1 MDYDKTATLY
11 KNLSQPKAFAKK
23 FEDTPEFY
31 SYEAEKKW
39 YEQVKSKRTGDYYQA
54 EDLIKREMVPT
65 DWKAP
70 HLDAKGKPLKYP
82 VKYVNS
88 IIRIR
93 TLDGSEWIKSR
104 QMWYGLDQ
112 TGNPVNIS
120 MDDKEMYD
128 DILPIYTLKPEKPND
143 RDSKMIREIKTIESR
158 IKYTEAFK
166 AETVQ
171 KLYDMRNGK
180 CTSDLEGRING

>member
-1 MDYDKTATLY
+1 
-11 KNLSQPKAFAKK
+11 
-23 FEDTPEFY
+23 
-31 SYEAEKKW
+31 
-39 YEQVKSKRTGDYYQA
+39 
-54 EDLIKREMVPT
+54 
-65 DWKAP
+65 
-70 HLDAKGKPLKYP
+70 
-82 VKYVNS
+82 
-88 IIRIR
+88 
-93 TLDGSEWIKSR
+93 
-104 QMWYGLDQ
+104 MWYGLDQ

-171 KLYDMRNGK
+171 KYM
-180 CTSDLEGRING
+180 I